1 MRGSTGNTREHC
13 ALLNVRFRPKAVVK
27 YCSYR
32 GQNGLRRHLEF
43 DIALCCRQVQ
53 GNPYGNLDA
62 FDRCGWAN
70 FLLRLKDR
78 FVGAA
83 SMGLVARERNVGGG
97 IFFSSK
103 NEPYRANKQ
112 ENAF

>member
-1 MRGSTGNTREHC
+1 MVDLPNCR
-13 ALLNVRFRPKAVVK
+13 LRPKAVVK

-32 GQNGLRRHLEF
+32 GQNVLRCHLEF
-43 DIALCCRQVQ
+43 DIALRCRQVQ
-53 GNPYGNLDA
+53 GNPYANLDA
-62 FDRCGWAN
+62 FDCCGWAN

-83 SMGLVARERNVGGG
+83 SISLAARERNVGGG
-97 IFFSSK
+97 VFFHLK

-112 ENAF
+112 GKAF